1 MTVDVSVYAQSL
13 TKLPMKGMLTGP
25 VTMLQWS
32 FVREDQ
38 PRKDTAFQIALALR
52 KEVKDLENAG
62 LPAIQMDEPAI
73 REGLP
78 LKAKD
83 QADYLRWA
91 VDAFLLSTCC
101 VEDKTQ
107 IHTHMCYSD
116 FNDIFVSI
124 QELDADCATIEN
136 SKSDLKLLRAFEKY
150 GYNAGIG
157 PGLYDIHSPRVPSA
171 SEMTDRLKAIN
182 KYIKTDLLWV
192 NPDCGLKTRGWTE
205 TEAALRNMCEIAKA
219 ARAIVN

>member
-1 MTVDVSVYAQSL
+1 
-13 TKLPMKGMLTGP
+13 MKGMLTGP

-150 GYNAGIG
+150 GYDAGIG
-157 PGLYDIHSPRVPSA
+157 PGLYDIHSPRVPS
-171 SEMTDRLKAIN
+171 SQEMADRLKSIN

-205 TEAALRNMCEIAKA
+205 TEAALRNMCEVAKA
-219 ARAIVN
+219 ARATVN